1 MGWKGDVWK
10 QDYGADEIQL
20 GGAAGIAGGGW
31 VGMGMVDGGE
41 NGVCGRM
48 ERNGNWRTPR
58 AEGGAGTLRAVHC
71 APGRGQG
78 DVYLLYY
85 AQMCERET
93 EPKRLTL
100 VVPVYNAPDLARA
113 LVARLPE
120 LEEAARGCGFE
131 LVETILVDDGS
142 DVRLDAAVPG
152 DGADARLDAVV
163 PGDGSDGRLDAAVPG
178 DGKRLV
184 VLRTEPN
191 RGKGAAVRRG
201 ALAAKGDWVLMSDV
215 DLSAPFAE
223 FARLAPYA
231 DAWIVCGSRFGRPGM
246 PLVRR
251 FLSRVFHVVVR
262 MTCGMDV
269 QDTQCGFKLF
279 RMDVMRAVFAAQRI
293 ERFAF
298 DVELIRRARDAGGTV
313 KEVPVAWCGGKRS
326 SLRVFRDAPRM
337 LWDLLRIGPC
347 RASSRD
353 RTRAGR

>member
-1 MGWKGDVWK
+1 MGPSRSEW
-10 QDYGADEIQL
+10 
-20 GGAAGIAGGGW
+20 
-31 VGMGMVDGGE
+31 
-41 NGVCGRM
+41 
-48 ERNGNWRTPR
+48 
-58 AEGGAGTLRAVHC
+58 
-71 APGRGQG
+71 QG

-85 AQMCERET
+85 AQMCEGKT
-93 EPKRLTL
+93 EPRRLTL
-100 VVPVYNAPDLARA
+100 VVPVYNAPDLART

-120 LEEAARGCGFE
+120 LEETARGCGFE

-142 DVRLDAAVPG
+142 DVRLDAAVS
-152 DGADARLDAVV
+152 
-163 PGDGSDGRLDAAVPG
+163 GDGSDVRLDAAVPG

-201 ALAAKGDWVLMSDV
+201 ALAAKGGWVLMSDV

-223 FARLAPYA
+223 FTRLAPYA
-231 DAWIVCGSRFGRPGM
+231 DAWIVCGSRYGRPGM

-262 MTCGMDV
+262 LACGMDV